1 MRTVDD
7 TALRPVA
14 PSGRIR
20 SSSGFLGAGRPLQ
33 LQLVHAPGRPACD
46 HQLALQV
53 QQP

>member
-7 TALRPVA
+7 TGLRPVA
-14 PSGRIR
+14 PSGRVR
-20 SSSGFLGAGRPLQ
+20 SSSGFLGTCRPLQ

-46 HQLALQV
+46 HELTLHV